1 MSQTGSGSQSAADQ
15 ESMPD
20 SSAGKD
26 GGSKNGGQQLN
37 GTVAAQRDEDMAH
50 TASNES
56 YGRLIGKNI
65 PDSAKNDSL
74 LGAGRA
80 GVPIM
85 EPGSS
90 ATRRGTEFSGVPG
103 VQIGAVAQSMEFSEL
118 KGADGAGEVDGV
130 PGSKLSGQV
139 WSAVESFRAQG
150 ARDWVVRIRPDQDTS
165 MELRMRMHGDQLVI
179 HARLESGR
187 AEMMLPRWTE
197 LQGILA
203 DRGIQLQGLESG
215 KGHNPGQ
222 GHGNQNNQGQ
232 TQENAHDPRQFDQS
246 GSNSFEQREAAER
259 QKQADRLT
267 RLVGGRSGQGAA
279 SVGSTG
285 EKPRSS
291 NNGWESWA

>member
-1 MSQTGSGSQSAADQ
+1 
-15 ESMPD
+15 
-20 SSAGKD
+20 
-26 GGSKNGGQQLN
+26 
-37 GTVAAQRDEDMAH
+37 
-50 TASNES
+50 
-56 YGRLIGKNI
+56 
-65 PDSAKNDSL
+65 
-74 LGAGRA
+74 
-80 GVPIM
+80 
-85 EPGSS
+85 
-90 ATRRGTEFSGVPG
+90 
-103 VQIGAVAQSMEFSEL
+103 
-118 KGADGAGEVDGV
+118 
-130 PGSKLSGQV
+130 
-139 WSAVESFRAQG
+139 
-150 ARDWVVRIRPDQDTS
+150 
-165 MELRMRMHGDQLVI
+165 
-179 HARLESGR
+179 LESGR